1 MALRSY
7 EWWSWATTGSSM
19 RSCDIGHSMNLGQ
32 FGKLRVDMAI
42 YSGDGP
48 VGTGRTP
55 GSNGMNKKTKKRN
68 ILVSERCE
76 KQRRTVLSC
85 HVLMFISFENGDR
98 VFIF

>member
-48 VGTGRTP
+48 VGTGRT
-55 GSNGMNKKTKKRN
+55 
-68 ILVSERCE
+68 E
-76 KQRRTVLSC
+76 
-85 HVLMFISFENGDR
+85 
-98 VFIF
+98 